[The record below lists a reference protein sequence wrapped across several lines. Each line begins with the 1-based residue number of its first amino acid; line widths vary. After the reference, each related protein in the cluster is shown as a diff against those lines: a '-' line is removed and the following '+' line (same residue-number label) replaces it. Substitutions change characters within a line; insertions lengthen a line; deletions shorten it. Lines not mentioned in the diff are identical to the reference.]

1 MNMYSV
7 LQQDL
12 DNLSELLAIT
22 RDKALQFLQG
32 LSETRTSADKL
43 PILQP
48 SFLSEE
54 GLGLQKAIETFYD
67 THKEHIVAAAG
78 PRYWGYVTGGTT
90 PAAIAG
96 DWLATAFDQ
105 NSQRI
110 STGGDVSAVIE
121 QETIQQL
128 LQLFHLPPVFKG
140 GFVTGATMSNFT
152 GLAVGRQW
160 AGKQRNNDIAREGI
174 QTPIK
179 ILAGHPHSS
188 AIKCLS
194 MLGLGSNNIELLKT
208 VEGNREAI
216 DMTDLEAKLELYS
229 RLPSGSNSPAAGP
242 IILISSAGTVNS
254 ADFDDLQQIA
264 ALRQRYNFYWHVDA
278 AFGGFAACSPDHHH
292 LLKGWEDADSITIDL
307 HKWMNVPY
315 DSAIYL
321 VNNKHAALQVQTFQ
335 NGNAPYLGDP
345 EKDFSYLN
353 FGPENSRRLRALPA
367 LLSLIAYGRK
377 GFQSIVD
384 NSVTL
389 ARLFSH
395 RLEAETPFRL
405 IAPTRLNVV
414 CFGLADHAHSGP
426 GDHTQLDTI
435 LAHLNKSGKLFLTP
449 TVYKGTYCLRA
460 AFVNW
465 RTNEEDIDI
474 AIEELKKAVAG
485 SYFT

>member
-1 MNMYSV
+1 MYNV

-43 PILQP
+43 PVLKL

-54 GLGLQKAIETFYD
+54 GQGLQKAIETFYD
-67 THKEHIVAAAG
+67 KHKEHIVAAAG

-121 QETIQQL
+121 QETIEQL

-160 AGKQRNNDIAREGI
+160 AGKQHSNDIAREGI

-208 VEGNREAI
+208 AEGNREAI
-216 DMTDLEAKLELYS
+216 DMTDLEAKLERY
-229 RLPSGSNSPAAGP
+229 NNIP
-242 IILISSAGTVNS
+242 IILIASAGTVNS
-254 ADFDDLQQIA
+254 VDFDDLQQISV
-264 ALRQRYNFYWHVDA
+264 LRQRYNFYWHIDA
-278 AFGGFAACSPDHHH
+278 AFGGFAACSPDHQH
-292 LLKGWEDADSITIDL
+292 LLKGWDDADSIKI
-307 HKWMNVPY
+307 
-315 DSAIYL
+315 
-321 VNNKHAALQVQTFQ
+321 
-335 NGNAPYLGDP
+335 G
-345 EKDFSYLN
+345 
-353 FGPENSRRLRALPA
+353 RAH
-367 LLSLIAYGRK
+367 
-377 GFQSIVD
+377 V
-384 NSVTL
+384 
-389 ARLFSH
+389 
-395 RLEAETPFRL
+395 
-405 IAPTRLNVV
+405 
-414 CFGLADHAHSGP
+414 
-426 GDHTQLDTI
+426 
-435 LAHLNKSGKLFLTP
+435 
-449 TVYKGTYCLRA
+449 
-460 AFVNW
+460 
-465 RTNEEDIDI
+465 
-474 AIEELKKAVAG
+474 
-485 SYFT
+485 